1 MLLGRHRV
9 TRVIR
14 PTVSAPY
21 TTSLGQ
27 SELPEASVGMLNSHV
42 TTLPEIA
49 DSPGGLDV
57 TTSPPA
63 PDTLP
68 APSDP
73 ARPKVSVVIPTRG
86 RPQLLLRALQSAL
99 TQTLRQIEVIVV
111 VDGPDD
117 DTVVSLRAISD
128 ARLRVIVNPRSLSA
142 AGARN
147 AGVEHARGEWIA
159 LLDDDDE
166 WLPHK
171 LERQISFAVLPADVL
186 IGCLSRVITPLATYV
201 WPEEIYDGTV
211 PLGDYLFDRRT
222 MFAGSSF
229 IQTSSYLLRRE
240 TFRKSPFRLCTPHD
254 DWDFLLRLSRLPGAE
269 IKIVPEVLVNV
280 YFEERRP
287 SLGSTNT
294 WRESLSWLDDIA
306 PLLSRRA
313 YSGFCLGV
321 IGSRAAHEQ
330 AFAAFA
336 LLLRKA
342 LANGSPSLRQALV
355 YLAFWAIP
363 QTLRRQVRAVFR
375 GRPLP
380 PGHADSSQPSAD
392 PAPARTSASA
402 SRTPLTFSVISPP
415 K

>member
-1 MLLGRHRV
+1 M
-9 TRVIR
+9 
-14 PTVSAPY
+14 
-21 TTSLGQ
+21 
-27 SELPEASVGMLNSHV
+27 
-42 TTLPEIA
+42 
-49 DSPGGLDV
+49 

-68 APSDP
+68 APSEP
-73 ARPKVSVVIPTRG
+73 ALPKVSVIIPTRG

-99 TQTLRQIEVIVV
+99 TQTLRQIEIIVV

-117 DTVVSLRAISD
+117 DTVASLRTISD

-171 LERQISFAVLPADVL
+171 LERQISYTGSQSNVLV
-186 IGCLSRVITPLATYV
+186 GCLSRVITPIATYI

-211 PLGDYLFDRRT
+211 PVGDYLFDRRT

-229 IQTSSYLLRRE
+229 MQTSSYLLRRE
-240 TFRKSPFRLCTPHD
+240 TYRKCPFRPRTPHD
-254 DWDFLLRLSRLPGAE
+254 DWDFILRLSRLPRAE

-280 YFEERRP
+280 YFEEPRP

-294 WRESLSWLDDIA
+294 WRESLSWLDDMA
-306 PLLSRRA
+306 PMLSRRA

-321 IGSRAAHEQ
+321 IGPRAAHER

-336 LLLRKA
+336 ILLRKA
-342 LANGSPSLRQALV
+342 LTNGSPSLRQVLL
-355 YLAFWAIP
+355 YFAFWAIP
-363 QTLRRQVRAVFR
+363 QTLRRQVRAALRSR
-375 GRPLP
+375 GLP
-380 PGHADSSQPSAD
+380 PGHAEISHPSGD
-392 PAPARTSASA
+392 PAPARNSASA
-402 SRTPLTFSVISPP
+402 SRTPLTFSVMSPP